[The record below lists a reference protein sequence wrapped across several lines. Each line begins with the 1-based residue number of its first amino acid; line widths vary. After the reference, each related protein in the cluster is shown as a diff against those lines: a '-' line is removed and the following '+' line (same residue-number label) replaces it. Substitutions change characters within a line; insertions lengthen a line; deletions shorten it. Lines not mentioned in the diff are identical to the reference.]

1 MAQRVVKV
9 ELILAAQGFMQGTD
23 AAAKKVRELGSET
36 EKLAQKREA
45 FNTLGTAAVGFGSAV
60 ALGIGM
66 AVAKFADFDQQMS
79 YVQAAT
85 HESAANM
92 NLLRDA
98 ALDAGARTVFSATEA
113 AGAIEELSK
122 AGVSTA
128 DILSGG
134 LDAALDLA
142 AAGGMRVADAAAVAA
157 TTLKQ
162 FGLEGRDASHIADL
176 LAAGA
181 GKAQGDVSDMAQALK
196 QGGLVA
202 NQFGLSVDETVGTL
216 SAFASAG
223 MLGSDA
229 GTSFRTML
237 LRLANPTGEAAE
249 MMQELGINAYDAQGQ
264 FVGMQS
270 LAGQLQT
277 SLSGLTQEQQNAA
290 LAIIFGQDAIR
301 GANVLLQEGADGI
314 RKWTTEVDAQG
325 YAAETAAMRLDNLK
339 GDWEAFT
346 GALDTAMI
354 SMGEGANGPLRE
366 FVQGLT
372 GMVDRFNDLP
382 DWAQQSAIG
391 VGAVTA
397 AVALGAGGFMLAV
410 PKVAAYNAAIAT
422 MGTGAQR
429 ASRFVTGLGKA
440 VGITAGYFLL
450 AKGAEA
456 AARGLGQLGDGAKS
470 ANETVSLLLNKDY
483 DGLFEGMTK
492 GAGGVNDLT
501 DAMDKLLAGDF
512 DNAFNRWGSDT
523 FAFTGFTSSVGEARE
538 QFALMGEALADMVS
552 RGDGER
558 AKSIFA
564 DLQAQFEAQGYTVD
578 QLNEV
583 MPQYKD
589 ALTGAANEAKMAG
602 DATGAASGDLSE
614 MESAASDAATA
625 LDSVVRALMEVAGGA
640 MSVSEANDNALSSI
654 NAMTDAASA
663 EGASLAGTN
672 DASIALRDSIREV
685 ETAHRDSA
693 VAILENGGTLDEATG
708 KWNAGRDAVIRMLE
722 AKGMDRAEA
731 VKWADQNLGS
741 ASQVQA
747 AMGEVTRAVNS
758 IPKTPVI
765 DLTAR
770 TSQAYNA
777 LMGVQSLLRRIT
789 GNHSIHVSTGQ
800 GGQGGLTFAT
810 GGLVNS
816 KGMKVKSFASGGFEP
831 GIYQAVPG
839 GIHRFA
845 EAGYDEGYV
854 TTDPKYLPQS
864 IDTMNALAGR
874 LGLGQLGRMPAAAPV
889 VNVAAPSLAGM
900 SITGRLEVGGDGLAR
915 IIDGRIE
922 RAFEPSSDEAVRSE
936 FGR

>member
-1 MAQRVVKV
+1 MASRVVKV
-9 ELILAAQGFMQGTD
+9 ELVLAAQGYARGVD
-23 AAAKKVRELGSET
+23 EAAKKTRELGSEAD
-36 EKLAQKREA
+36 KLAQKREA
-45 FNTLGTAAVGFGSAV
+45 FNTLGTAAVGFGAAV
-60 ALGIGM
+60 AVGIGM
-66 AVAKFADFDQQMS
+66 AVSKFADFDQQMS

-85 HESAANM
+85 HETAENM
-92 NLLRDA
+92 DLLRDA

-113 AGAIEELSK
+113 AAAIEELSK

-142 AAGGMRVADAAAVAA
+142 AAGGMQVADAAAVAA

-162 FGLEGRDASHIADL
+162 FGLQGRDASHIADL

-249 MMQELGINAYDAQGQ
+249 KMSELGINAYDAQGQ

-382 DWAQQSAIG
+382 DGAQQTALW
-391 VGAVTA
+391 VGAVTS

-410 PKVAAYNAAIAT
+410 PKVAAFNAALAT

-429 ASRFVTGLGKA
+429 AGRVVTALGKT
-440 VGITAGYFLL
+440 VGVAAGFLVL
-450 AKGAEA
+450 ARGAEA

-470 ANETVSLLLNKDY
+470 ANETVSLLLDKDY
-483 DGLFEGMTK
+483 DGLFEGMSK

-512 DNAFNRWGSDT
+512 NNAFNRWGSDT

-538 QFALMGEALADMVS
+538 QFTLMGEALADMVS
-552 RGDGER
+552 AGDGDR
-558 AKSIFA
+558 ARAIFA
-564 DLQAQFEAQGYTVD
+564 DLTAQFEAQGYSVD

-583 MPQYKD
+583 MPQYQD
-589 ALTGAANEAKMAG
+589 ALTGAANEAKTAG
-602 DATGAASGDLSE
+602 SATGAAAGDLSD
-614 MESAASDAATA
+614 MEAAASEAAGA
-625 LDSVVRALMEVAGGA
+625 LDEVVQALLDVAGGA

-654 NAMTDAASA
+654 NAMTEAAKG
-663 EGASLAGTN
+663 EGASLSGTN
-672 DASIALRDSIREV
+672 DASIRLRDSIREV

-693 VAILENGGTLDEATG
+693 VAILENGGTLDDATK
-708 KWNAGRDAVIRMLE
+708 KWGAGREAVIKMLV

-731 VKWADQNLGS
+731 VRWADQNLGS
-741 ASQVQA
+741 ASQVSA
-747 AMGEVTRAVNS
+747 AMGNVTRAVNN
-758 IPKTPVI
+758 IPKHPVI

-777 LMGVQSLLRRIT
+777 LMGVQSLLRSVT

-810 GGLVNS
+810 GGLVNAR
-816 KGMKVKSFASGGFEP
+816 GLKVKSFASGGFEP
-831 GIYQAVPG
+831 GIYPATVG

-845 EAGYDEGYV
+845 EAGFDEGYV
-854 TTDPKYLPQS
+854 TTDPKYRAQS
-864 IDTMNALAGR
+864 LNVMSQLAGR
-874 LGLGQLGRMPAAAPV
+874 LGMGQAGSAGATV
-889 VNVAAPSLAGM
+889 VNVAAPSLDGLPVR
-900 SITGRLEVGGDGLAR
+900 GRLDLGNGLSGFIDAR
-915 IIDGRIE
+915 IDL
-922 RAFEPSSDEAVRSE
+922 AFESSSAESVRSE